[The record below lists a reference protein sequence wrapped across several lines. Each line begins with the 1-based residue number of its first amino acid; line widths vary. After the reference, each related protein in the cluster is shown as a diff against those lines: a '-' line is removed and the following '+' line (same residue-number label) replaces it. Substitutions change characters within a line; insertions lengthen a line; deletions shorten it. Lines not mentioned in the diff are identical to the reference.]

1 VPREKKEMIPMK
13 FSKRAI
19 FAAAAC
25 ILLILTGAC
34 SSKPFLIVNYQLPSP
49 TDKLAGKEVSQ
60 VIIDKRQSKAF
71 LSESA
76 KKSLREFDETFS
88 LVVLKEDGSGNLL
101 GIYEVDAL
109 IDEIFKQR
117 LINIG
122 LQVSAPTGQTEYELE
137 IKLEKFKLD
146 LAGRKWIL
154 NVSYQANLLKNGRLI
169 AVESVNGSAERLKVM
184 AKSDAEKLLGELLT
198 DMVNKLDLVKL
209 FQQAQR

>member
-1 VPREKKEMIPMK
+1 VPSEKKEMIPMK
-13 FSKRAI
+13 FSKCAI
-19 FAAAAC
+19 LAAAAC

-49 TDKLAGKEVSQ
+49 TDTLADKEVSQ

-76 KKSLREFDETFS
+76 QKSLREFDETFS

-137 IKLEKFKLD
+137 IKLEEFKLD

-154 NVSYQANLLKNGRLI
+154 NMSYQANLLKNGRLL

>member
-1 VPREKKEMIPMK
+1 VPSEKKEMIPMK
-13 FSKRAI
+13 FSKCAI
-19 FAAAAC
+19 LAAAAC

-49 TDKLAGKEVSQ
+49 TDTLAGKEISQ

-76 KKSLREFDETFS
+76 QKSLREFDETFS
-88 LVVLKEDGSGNLL
+88 LVVLKEDGSGNLI

-137 IKLEKFKLD
+137 IKLEEFKLD

-154 NVSYQANLLKNGRLI
+154 NMSYQANLLKNGRLR

>member
-1 VPREKKEMIPMK
+1 VPSEKKEMIPMK
-13 FSKRAI
+13 FSKCAI
-19 FAAAAC
+19 LAAAAC

-49 TDKLAGKEVSQ
+49 TDTLAGKEVSQ

-76 KKSLREFDETFS
+76 QKSLREFDETFS

-137 IKLEKFKLD
+137 IKLEEFKLD

-154 NVSYQANLLKNGRLI
+154 NMSYQANLLKNGRLR

>member
-1 VPREKKEMIPMK
+1 MIPMK
-13 FSKRAI
+13 FSKCAI
-19 FAAAAC
+19 LAAAAC

-49 TDKLAGKEVSQ
+49 TDTLAGKEVSQ

-122 LQVSAPTGQTEYELE
+122 LQVSAPTGQTEYELK
-137 IKLEKFKLD
+137 IKLEEFKLD

-154 NVSYQANLLKNGRLI
+154 NMSYQANLLKNGRLL

>member
-1 VPREKKEMIPMK
+1 VPSEKKEMIPMK
-13 FSKRAI
+13 FSKCAI
-19 FAAAAC
+19 LAAAAC

-49 TDKLAGKEVSQ
+49 TDTLADKEVSQ

-76 KKSLREFDETFS
+76 QKSLREFDETFS

-137 IKLEKFKLD
+137 IKLEEFKLD

-154 NVSYQANLLKNGRLI
+154 NMSYQANLLKNGRLR

>member
-1 VPREKKEMIPMK
+1 MIPMK
-13 FSKRAI
+13 FSKCAI
-19 FAAAAC
+19 LAAAAC

-49 TDKLAGKEVSQ
+49 TDTLADKEVSQ

-76 KKSLREFDETFS
+76 QKSLREFDETFS

-137 IKLEKFKLD
+137 IKLEEFKLD

-154 NVSYQANLLKNGRLI
+154 NMSYQANLLKNGRLR

>member
-1 VPREKKEMIPMK
+1 MK
-13 FSKRAI
+13 FSKRAL

-34 SSKPFLIVNYQLPSP
+34 SSKPFLVVNYQLPAP
-49 TDKLAGKEVSQ
+49 TDTLAGKEVSQ
-60 VIIDKRQSKAF
+60 AIIDMRQTKAF
-71 LSESA
+71 LTESA

-101 GIYEVDAL
+101 GIYEVEAL

-117 LINIG
+117 LINLG
-122 LQVSAPTGQTEYELE
+122 LQVSAPTGQTEYELKINLKE
-137 IKLEKFKLD
+137 FKLD
-146 LAGRKWIL
+146 LAGRKWII
-154 NVSYQANLLKNGRLI
+154 NMSYQANLLKNGRLR
-169 AVESVNGSAERLKVM
+169 ARESVNGSAERIKVM